1 MVSGLFQRTMSRVF
15 PGCTRMIKAVGRGFA
30 MAGLAMSVAVTALAV
45 PQAAVARPSVTVEVN
60 HSTRL
65 ALRGAAASVIVG
77 NPAIADVTVID
88 ARTVYVMGRGLG
100 STTISVL
107 DANGRAVWEG
117 LVAVSPARSAGVV
130 SVYRGRTRTDMQ
142 CGGGCTPMTPTGP
155 NASGSSNSGTLP
167 PPMPQAPT
175 MP

>member
-1 MVSGLFQRTMSRVF
+1 MVSGLFQGAFGRVS
-15 PGCTRMIKAVGRGFA
+15 PGCMMIVRGAGRGF
-30 MAGLAMSVAVTALAV
+30 GLAIVAMSLAV
-45 PQAAVARPSVTVEVN
+45 GAFADSGAAAARPAVSVEVN
-60 HSTRL
+60 HSARL

-77 NPAIADVTVID
+77 NPAIADVTVVD

-130 SVYRGRTRTDMQ
+130 TVYRGRNRTDMQ
-142 CGGGCTPMTPTGP
+142 CGGGCTPITPSDSQSSGT
-155 NASGSSNSGTLP
+155 SGSGALTP
-167 PPMPQAPT
+167 PPPQAPT